1 MADGFTPI
9 AIPVRSISAHVFAT
23 GIDAAL
29 EAEDYAEAK
38 RLVRLWL
45 GYMEDS
51 NAF

>member
-9 AIPVRSISAHVFAT
+9 SVPVRSISAHVFAT
-23 GIDAAL
+23 GIEVAL
-29 EAEDYAEAK
+29 ADDDIAKAK

-45 GYMEDS
+45 GYLEDA

>member
-9 AIPVRSISAHVFAT
+9 AVPVRSISAHVFAT
-23 GIDAAL
+23 GIEAAL
-29 EAEDYAEAK
+29 EAGDIAEAK

-45 GYMEDS
+45 GYLEDA

>member
-9 AIPVRSISAHVFAT
+9 AVPVRSISAHVFAT
-23 GIDAAL
+23 GIAAAL
-29 EAEDYAEAK
+29 DAKDYTEAK

-45 GYMEDS
+45 GYLEDA